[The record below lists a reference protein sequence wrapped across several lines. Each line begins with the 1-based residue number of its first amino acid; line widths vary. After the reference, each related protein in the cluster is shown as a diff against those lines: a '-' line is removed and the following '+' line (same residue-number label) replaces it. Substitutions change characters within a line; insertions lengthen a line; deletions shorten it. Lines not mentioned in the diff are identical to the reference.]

1 LRSLSSEVIR
11 NIEDPRYKNRK
22 GREIVII
29 MILQSYTPSSG
40 KKIPAS
46 SWRVVIIL
54 SSVATMVLYA
64 ETMLVPAIP
73 DLIND
78 FNITYSTSSWIL
90 TTYLITG
97 AVMTPIAGKLS
108 DIHGKKKI
116 LLIIMLFYT
125 TGVSIAGFSTNIDFM
140 LLARGFQGVGLSMF
154 PIAFSIVR
162 AQFPRE
168 KIAIG
173 QGIITSMYGGGAV
186 IGLAIGGTIIQ
197 HYSWHATFFTIIPIA
212 IALLLLIRRYIP
224 TDKEE
229 EVEQTRTLQQ
239 QEQKIQQQ
247 QQQDQQE
254 TESEE
259 RRSNSESIKGKT
271 ILAKSRKSATSNT
284 KIDIKGAITLAVAIT
299 SFLLVLTY
307 LETGSGG
314 GSDNNN
320 SIDSSST
327 ILTASFIVIGTI
339 SLALFILVEKRS
351 ASPLV
356 DFGLMLN
363 KRILLANIII
373 VVVGY
378 SMFTVFQ
385 TIPILV
391 QNPQLVGF
399 GGDPISAAKLQ
410 LPFALIILVFGA
422 ASGLII
428 TRLGSM
434 KTIIIGTVVGAI
446 GFSALEIFHSTE
458 FLLSLN
464 LGIVA
469 IGISLSSVGAQNVI
483 ILSIPRQ
490 NSGMSL
496 GMTTFLRILGSA
508 IAPAVAGMLMQQY
521 QYTANIGGT
530 MQSFPS
536 PEAYN
541 LIFLIS
547 SILSIVS
554 VSLAVVLI
562 KSRPAKCQ
570 NHLPEEEGR
579 MDTMITENI
588 KKEILSWPDVT
599 SNPYRFGGV
608 EFRVNKRDMG
618 HIHGEKLAD
627 LPFPIEIRKGLIAS
641 GKALPHII
649 YPESMWVSYLIRSE
663 EDSPQIIDLFRL
675 QYERLRHKPAIIS
688 PR

>member
-1 LRSLSSEVIR
+1 
-11 NIEDPRYKNRK
+11 
-22 GREIVII
+22 
-29 MILQSYTPSSG
+29 MISQPHTPPSG
-40 KKIPAS
+40 KKIPVS

-73 DLIND
+73 DLIKD

-108 DIHGKKKI
+108 DIYGKKKI
-116 LLIIMLFYT
+116 LLIVMLFYT

-186 IGLAIGGTIIQ
+186 IGLGIGGTIIQ
-197 HYSWHATFFTIIPIA
+197 HYSWHATFFTIIPVA
-212 IALLLLIRRYIP
+212 IALLFLIRRYIP
-224 TDKEE
+224 ADKE
-229 EVEQTRTLQQ
+229 EVEQTKSLQL
-239 QEQKIQQQ
+239 QEQKERQ

-254 TESEE
+254 TKSED
-259 RRSNSESIKGKT
+259 RRNNSESIKRKT
-271 ILAKSRKSATSNT
+271 TVAESQKSATINK
-284 KIDIKGAITLAVAIT
+284 KIDVKGAITLAIAIT

-307 LETGSGG
+307 LETGSGSSDS
-314 GSDNNN
+314 SDNN
-320 SIDSSST
+320 STESSST
-327 ILTASFIVIGTI
+327 ILTASFIVTGII
-339 SLALFILVEKRS
+339 SLTLFILIEKRS
-351 ASPLV
+351 ASPLI

-363 KRILLANIII
+363 KRILLANILI

-385 TIPILV
+385 TVPILV
-391 QNPQLVGF
+391 QNPQPVGF
-399 GGDPISAAKLQ
+399 GGDPISAAKVQ
-410 LPFALIILVFGA
+410 LPFAIIILVFGA
-422 ASGLII
+422 ASGFII

-446 GFSALEIFHSTE
+446 GFSALAIFHSTE
-458 FLLSLN
+458 FLLSLY
-464 LGIVA
+464 LGIIA

-496 GMTTFLRILGSA
+496 GMTTFLRILGSS

-530 MQSFPS
+530 AQSFPS
-536 PEAYN
+536 SEAYN
-541 LIFLIS
+541 LIFLIA
-547 SILSIVS
+547 SILSVVS
-554 VSLAVVLI
+554 VSLAVLLI
-562 KSRPAKCQ
+562 KSKPAKCQ
-570 NHLPEEEGR
+570 NHLPEEEGS
-579 MDTMITENI
+579 MGTIITENI

-649 YPESMWVSYLIRSE
+649 YPESMWVSYIIRSE
-663 EDSPQIIDLFRL
+663 EDAPQIIDLFRF
-675 QYERLRHKPAIIS
+675 QYERLRHKPRIIS

>member
-1 LRSLSSEVIR
+1 
-11 NIEDPRYKNRK
+11 
-22 GREIVII
+22 
-29 MILQSYTPSSG
+29 MTLQSHTPSSG

-73 DLIND
+73 DLIKD
-78 FNITYSTSSWIL
+78 FNITYNTSSWIL

-108 DIHGKKKI
+108 DIYGKKKI
-116 LLIIMLFYT
+116 LLIVMSFYT
-125 TGVSIAGFSTNIDFM
+125 TGVSIAGFSTNVDFM
-140 LLARGFQGVGLSMF
+140 LIARGFQGVGLSMF

-173 QGIITSMYGGGAV
+173 QGIITSMFGGGAV

-212 IALLLLIRRYIP
+212 IGLIFLIRRYIP
-224 TDKEE
+224 ADKE

-239 QEQKIQQQ
+239 QKIRH
-247 QQQDQQE
+247 QQQDQRE

-259 RRSNSESIKGKT
+259 RRNDSESTKRKT
-271 ILAKSRKSATSNT
+271 SIARSRKSAASN
-284 KIDIKGAITLAVAIT
+284 KNIDIKGAITLAVAVI

-307 LETGSGG
+307 LEVGSG
-314 GSDNNN
+314 GSDNTNF
-320 SIDSSST
+320 IDNSST
-327 ILTASFIVIGTI
+327 TLTASFIVIGII

-351 ASPLV
+351 ASPLI
-356 DFGLMLN
+356 DFGMMLN

-373 VVVGY
+373 VFVGY

-391 QNPQLVGF
+391 QNPRPVGF
-399 GGDPISAAKLQ
+399 GGDPISAANVQ
-410 LPFALIILVFGA
+410 LPFAIIILVFGA
-422 ASGLII
+422 ASGFII
-428 TRLGSM
+428 TRVGTM

-446 GFSALEIFHSTE
+446 GFSVLAIFHSSA
-458 FLLSLN
+458 FLLSLY

-469 IGISLSSVGAQNVI
+469 IGISLSSVGAQNVV

-496 GMTTFLRILGSA
+496 GLTTFLRILGSS
-508 IAPAVAGMLMQQY
+508 IAPAVAGMVLQQY

-530 MQSFPS
+530 TQAFPS
-536 PEAYN
+536 SEAYN
-541 LIFLIS
+541 LIFLIAA
-547 SILSIVS
+547 ILSIIS

-562 KSRPAKCQ
+562 KSGPAKCQ
-570 NHLPEEEGR
+570 NHLPEEEGS
-579 MDTMITENI
+579 MGTTITENI
-588 KKEILSWPDVT
+588 KKEILSWPGVT
-599 SNPYRFGGV
+599 SNPYQFGGV

-627 LPFPIEIRKGLIAS
+627 LPFPIEIRKDLIAS
-641 GKALPHII
+641 GKVLPHII
-649 YPESMWVSYLIRSE
+649 YPESMWVSYIIRSE
-663 EDSPQIIDLFRL
+663 EDAPKIIDLFRL
-675 QYERLRHKPAIIS
+675 QYERLKQKPAITP

>member
-1 LRSLSSEVIR
+1 
-11 NIEDPRYKNRK
+11 
-22 GREIVII
+22 
-29 MILQSYTPSSG
+29 MPSSG

-73 DLIND
+73 DLIKD
-78 FNITYSTSSWIL
+78 FNITYNTSSWIL

-108 DIHGKKKI
+108 DIYGKKKI
-116 LLIIMLFYT
+116 LLIVMLFYT
-125 TGVSIAGFSTNIDFM
+125 TGVSIAGFSTNVDFM
-140 LLARGFQGVGLSMF
+140 LIARGFQGVGLSMF

-173 QGIITSMYGGGAV
+173 QGIITSMFGGGAV

-212 IALLLLIRRYIP
+212 IGLIFLIRRYIP
-224 TDKEE
+224 ADKE

-247 QQQDQQE
+247 HRHQQE
-254 TESEE
+254 TEPEE
-259 RRSNSESIKGKT
+259 GRSNHESIKGKT
-271 ILAKSRKSATSNT
+271 TIAKSRKSVAGN
-284 KIDIKGAITLAVAIT
+284 KNIDIKGAITLAVAVA

-307 LETGSGG
+307 LEVGSSGT
-314 GSDNNN
+314 DNNN
-320 SIDSSST
+320 NSTESSST
-327 ILTASFIVIGTI
+327 TLTASFIVIGII

-351 ASPLV
+351 ASPLI
-356 DFGLMLN
+356 DFGMMLN

-373 VVVGY
+373 VFVGY

-391 QNPQLVGF
+391 QNPQPVGF
-399 GGDPISAAKLQ
+399 GGDPISAAKVQ
-410 LPFALIILVFGA
+410 LPFAIIILVFGA
-422 ASGLII
+422 ASGFII
-428 TRLGSM
+428 TRVGTM

-446 GFSALEIFHSTE
+446 GFSVLAIFHSSA
-458 FLLSLN
+458 FLLSVY

-469 IGISLSSVGAQNVI
+469 IGISLSSVGAQNVV

-496 GMTTFLRILGSA
+496 GLTTFLRILGSS
-508 IAPAVAGMLMQQY
+508 IAPAVAGMLLQQN

-530 MQSFPS
+530 TQAFPS
-536 PEAYN
+536 SEAYN
-541 LIFLIS
+541 LIFLIAA
-547 SILSIVS
+547 ILSIIS

-562 KSRPAKCQ
+562 KSGPAKCQ

-579 MDTMITENI
+579 MGTTITEKI
-588 KKEILSWPDVT
+588 KKEILSWPGVT

-608 EFRVNKRDMG
+608 EFRVSKRDMG

-627 LPFPIEIRKGLIAS
+627 LPFPIEIRKDLIAS
-641 GKALPHII
+641 GKVLPHII
-649 YPESMWVSYLIRSE
+649 YPESMWVSYIIRSE
-663 EDSPQIIDLFRL
+663 EDAPRIIDLFRL
-675 QYERLRHKPAIIS
+675 QYERLKQKPAITP